1 MKKITTETDSS
12 EFARFQ
18 RWRFLNIKNLENTV
32 LINPFWK
39 TRWWTTAYQEMEKLL
54 QKDNQSWVL
63 DPLLWGREVKRKEII
78 SKQVMTDLRLI
89 VGMSHIRHW
98 TCTEIKRKR
107 NLSFTLF
114 YWCFLFWQKFSP
126 GYILSPKNLALFTE
140 ITTWLIKTKLYFGYG
155 FQMWSMTPSFY

>member
-1 MKKITTETDSS
+1 MNYGLPRDGETSPKRQPELSTGSSSVGMGSEKEGDHKQAGDDGPKINC
-12 EFARFQ
+12 R
-18 RWRFLNIKNLENTV
+18 
-32 LINPFWK
+32 
-39 TRWWTTAYQEMEKLL
+39 
-54 QKDNQSWVL
+54 
-63 DPLLWGREVKRKEII
+63 
-78 SKQVMTDLRLI
+78 
-89 VGMSHIRHW
+89 MSHIRHW

-155 FQMWSMTPSFY
+155 FQT